1 MKRMICVTNKDVAE
15 KLSDMGFR
23 YMKQYLN
30 DTEIYTFIES
40 EDLYQ
45 LLNDK
50 RQFSKKHW
58 YVDKRLRF

>member
-1 MKRMICVTNKDVAE
+1 MKRMICVTNKGVAE

-45 LLNDK
+45 LLSDK